1 MRKTTVVAAALLVLP
16 GILHAQVKV
25 GTAGAN
31 FLQIGVSP
39 RAAGMGEAFLAV
51 ANDVSATYYNPG
63 ALSLVNQRQL
73 LLSHT
78 EWPADIQCEYVAFAA
93 PAPGGAGVVGVSATL
108 LHMDDMEV
116 TTPFYPNG
124 TGQTFTARD
133 MAIGVSYS
141 RFLTDKFS
149 FGITAKY
156 IRLYAHD
163 ADASGWSADVGTHY
177 DTGFK
182 SLRIAMAV
190 TNFGPDLKFIKEAF
204 PLPINFN
211 LGFAMDP
218 LQSGPHRMTVA
229 FAGSHPSDN
238 QERYTFGAEYW
249 YAEMLALRAGYKI
262 RYDDEDLSFGGGFRT
277 SLGAVDAAIDYAYV
291 PYAKLQDTHRLSLTI
306 GF

>member
-1 MRKTTVVAAALLVLP
+1 MKKIAILAALLVIP
-16 GILHAQVKV
+16 GTLSAQVKV
-25 GTAGAN
+25 GTTGAN

-39 RAAGMGEAFLAV
+39 RAVGMGEAFLAV
-51 ANDVSATYYNPG
+51 ADDAAAIYYNPG
-63 ALSLVNQRQL
+63 ALSLVDQRQL

-78 EWPADIQCEYVAFAA
+78 EWPADIKCEFLAFAM
-93 PAPGGAGVVGVSATL
+93 PVPGDAGVVGVSATL

-124 TGQTFTARD
+124 TGQTFSTHN
-133 MAIGVSYS
+133 MAVGLSYS

-156 IRLYAHD
+156 IQLYAHD
-163 ADASGWSADVGTHY
+163 VDATGWSADVGTNY
-177 DTGFK
+177 ETGFK

-190 TNFGPDLKFIKEAF
+190 TNFGPDLTFITESF

-211 LGFAMDP
+211 LGFAIDP
-218 LQSGPHRMTVA
+218 LHSGPHRLTVA

-238 QERYTFGAEYW
+238 QERYTMGMEYW
-249 YAEMLALRAGYKI
+249 YSEMVALRTGYKI
-262 RYDDEDLSFGGGFRT
+262 RYDDEDLSFGGGLRT
-277 SLGAVDAAIDYAYV
+277 SLGSMAAAIDYAYV
-291 PYAKLQDTHRLSLTI
+291 PYAKLQDTHRLSLGI

>member
-1 MRKTTVVAAALLVLP
+1 MKRIAVLAALLVIP
-16 GILHAQVKV
+16 GTLSAQVKV
-25 GTAGAN
+25 GTTGAN

-39 RAAGMGEAFLAV
+39 RASGMGEAFLAV
-51 ANDVSATYYNPG
+51 ADDVSAVYYNPG
-63 ALSLVNQRQL
+63 ALGLVDQRQI
-73 LLSHT
+73 LLSHA
-78 EWPADIQCEYVAFAA
+78 EWPADISCEFVAFAT
-93 PAPGGAGVVGVSATL
+93 PVPGGAGVVGVSAML

-124 TGQTFTARD
+124 TGQTFTASN
-133 MAIGVSYS
+133 MAVGLSYS

-149 FGITAKY
+149 FGVTAKY
-156 IRLYAHD
+156 IQLCAHD
-163 ADASGWSADVGTHY
+163 VDATGWSADVGTHY

-190 TNFGPDLKFIKEAF
+190 TNFGPDLTFITERF

-218 LQSGPHRMTVA
+218 LHSGPHRMTVA

-238 QERYTFGAEYW
+238 QERYTVGMEYW
-249 YAEMLALRAGYKI
+249 YSEMVALRSGYKI
-262 RYDDEDLSFGGGFRT
+262 RYDDEDLSFGGGLKT
-277 SLGAVDAAIDYAYV
+277 SLGSIDAAIDYAYV
-291 PYAKLQDTHRLSLTI
+291 PFAKLQDTHRLSLSI